1 MLTPTQSHE
10 ISLETLSIL
19 DRYQDYM
26 DNIKQVSVMGCGT
39 GMDAHWWATAKNQ
52 QTGET
57 RNIKVNAVDR
67 KLDPSQLYRHENINY
82 INKDYTLTDILPD
95 SQNLIYSHNSF
106 QYSLSPFHTLLHW
119 RSLLKNDGM
128 MIVSVPY
135 NYYIH
140 NNKDIINVGQTYY
153 NSSYFNWSMGNL
165 IMMLVAT
172 GFDCR
177 QAHFK
182 LDRVSGWLHAAVYK
196 LPILS
201 DHILDWY
208 DMCDQKLLPL
218 SIENA
223 IMKNGTF
230 KDADIVVEW
239 LDRSQYILSV

>member
-1 MLTPTQSHE
+1 
-10 ISLETLSIL
+10 
-19 DRYQDYM
+19 
-26 DNIKQVSVMGCGT
+26 
-39 GMDAHWWATAKNQ
+39 
-52 QTGET
+52 
-57 RNIKVNAVDR
+57 
-67 KLDPSQLYRHENINY
+67 
-82 INKDYTLTDILPD
+82 
-95 SQNLIYSHNSF
+95 
-106 QYSLSPFHTLLHW
+106 
-119 RSLLKNDGM
+119 M
-128 MIVSVPY
+128 MIISVPY

-140 NNKDIINVGQTYY
+140 NNKDILNVGQTYY

-165 IMMLVAT
+165 IITLVAT

-196 LPILS
+196 LPTQPNPS
-201 DHILDWY
+201 LDWY